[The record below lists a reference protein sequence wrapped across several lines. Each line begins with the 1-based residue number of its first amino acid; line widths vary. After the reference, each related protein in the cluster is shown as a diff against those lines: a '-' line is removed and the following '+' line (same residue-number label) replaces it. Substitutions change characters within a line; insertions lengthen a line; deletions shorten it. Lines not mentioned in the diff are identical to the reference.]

1 LGGNRGK
8 VDPSL
13 THFIDMPRKAGEDS
27 GQGAL
32 WGIETQDLDWTLVAW
47 PEGGGVAEHTNNE
60 VDVLMIVTEGR
71 ALIELSGANQELAVG
86 QLLLI
91 RKGTP
96 RRIEALYGRL
106 VYLNVH
112 KRRKPMALSG
122 IGAYRKSS

>member
-1 LGGNRGK
+1 M
-8 VDPSL
+8 
-13 THFIDMPRKAGEDS
+13 THFIDMARKAAEDP

-32 WGIETQDLDWTLVAW
+32 WGIETQDLDCTLVAW
-47 PEGGGVAEHTNNE
+47 PEGLGVAEHTNNE
-60 VDVLMIVTEGR
+60 VDVLMIVMEGR
-71 ALIELSGANQELAVG
+71 ALIELSGANQELAQG

-112 KRRKPMALSG
+112 KRRKPMTLSG
-122 IGAYRKSS
+122 IDAYRKGS